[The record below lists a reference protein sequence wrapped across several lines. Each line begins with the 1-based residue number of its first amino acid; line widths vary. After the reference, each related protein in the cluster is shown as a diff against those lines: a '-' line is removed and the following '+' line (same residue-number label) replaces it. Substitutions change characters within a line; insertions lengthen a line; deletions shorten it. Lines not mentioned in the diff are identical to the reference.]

1 MVMMGKSKCK
11 GSNLPFA
18 KAKSRNKIRVSAGNY
33 MMKSGNFL
41 PVQETAAVQSELI
54 K

>member
-1 MVMMGKSKCK
+1 MFMMDKSGCK

-18 KAKSRNKIRVSAGNY
+18 KAKNMNKIWVNAGSY
-33 MMKSGNFL
+33 MTKSGNFL
-41 PVQETAAVQSELI
+41 HAQETAAVQSELL